1 MKKICQKHFLVSL
14 FWLQIKNSSVSNV
27 HSHQHSSYTRFYNF
41 QLSSG
46 EFFSLCLLIYIDITK
61 LRIHININDIV
72 KNFPIKQWYN
82 IQWPIWIELI
92 AGYHCVKSVQI
103 WSVFWSVFSPNAG
116 KYGPGKTPY
125 LDTFHAVNG
134 LFSCYTSKIKDNL
147 KNKIFISEKNGTKK
161 TRVFGLHQSFDLLC
175 ALYRFLI
182 CVTFHGKCFLGYF
195 SFYKIDNQ
203 QRLKFFKIH
212 FHASLISTWRKSGS
226 KRISQYHFPWPCWQ
240 VACNRNLIWK
250 LTEKRFLLKKTLNGT

>member
-1 MKKICQKHFLVSL
+1 MI
-14 FWLQIKNSSVSNV
+14 
-27 HSHQHSSYTRFYNF
+27 QHTVVY
-41 QLSSG
+41 LDK
-46 EFFSLCLLIYIDITK
+46 LI
-61 LRIHININDIV
+61 V
-72 KNFPIKQWYN
+72 
-82 IQWPIWIELI
+82 
-92 AGYHCVKSVQI
+92 GYHCVKSVQI
-103 WSVFWSVFSPNAG
+103 RSVFWSVFSPNG

-147 KNKIFISEKNGTKK
+147 KSKIFISEKNGTKK
-161 TRVFGLHQSFDLLC
+161 TRVFGLHRSFDLLC